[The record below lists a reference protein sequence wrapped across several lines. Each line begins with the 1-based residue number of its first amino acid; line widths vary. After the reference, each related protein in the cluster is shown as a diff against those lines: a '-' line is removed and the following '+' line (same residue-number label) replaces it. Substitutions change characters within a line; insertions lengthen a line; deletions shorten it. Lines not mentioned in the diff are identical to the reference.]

1 MKKRQG
7 LVFQVILVAAIAVR
21 LLGFGTVLVGINQ
34 DEAHKRKRRK
44 AEDHSLGESNRLPL
58 FTASFPYFPRI
69 LSNAAS
75 SFCCFSDM
83 GAL

>member
-44 AEDHSLGESNRLPL
+44 AEDTINLGKLQGTLQRP
-58 FTASFPYFPRI
+58 
-69 LSNAAS
+69 
-75 SFCCFSDM
+75 
-83 GAL
+83 